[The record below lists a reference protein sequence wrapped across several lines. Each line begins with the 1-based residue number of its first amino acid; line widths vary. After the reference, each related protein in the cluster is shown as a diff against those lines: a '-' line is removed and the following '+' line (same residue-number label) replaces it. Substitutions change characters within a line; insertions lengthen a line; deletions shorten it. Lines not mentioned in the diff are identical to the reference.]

1 MDVSELL
8 DDLNAAQ
15 RDAVAA
21 PLNHLL
27 ILAGAGSGKTRVLV
41 HRLAWLIQ
49 VERISPHSIMAVTFT
64 NRAANEMRE
73 RVEQLL
79 NIPSRGLWI
88 GTFHSLAHR
97 LLKMH
102 WQEAN
107 LPENFQVID
116 SDDQLRLIK
125 RLLRDL
131 AIDEKR
137 WPAKQVQSF
146 INSHKD
152 EGKRAAQ
159 VLTYSDFYLQSMQ
172 RIYQEYENACQ
183 RSGMVDFAEILLRSH
198 ELWLNNP
205 NLLDHYQRRFQH
217 ILVDEF
223 QDTNTIQYAWLRV
236 LAGQQ
241 SKMMAVG
248 DDDQSIYGWRGAKIE
263 NIQQFSQDFDG
274 TQLIRLEQNYRSS
287 QVILDAAN
295 AVIENNAGRLG
306 KELWS
311 DNHSGELIDLYTAFN
326 EYDEARFV
334 VERIQDLLRQADGV
348 RRDIAIL
355 YRANALSR
363 VMEDALIQSQIP
375 YRIYGGLRFYDRLEI
390 RDALAYLK
398 LIANRNDDAA
408 FDRVV
413 NKPTRGIGDKTI
425 QTLRE
430 IARDHGC
437 SLWQAITVA
446 EQHKLLTAR
455 AQNALLGFV
464 DLIDSMETDCQAEE
478 LDVLVDKVIS
488 ASGLKKLFEKEA
500 GEAGRARIENL
511 EELVNAAAL
520 YDFDRE
526 SSLSALQ
533 QFLDDVA
540 LDAGDNQAEEGDDYV
555 QLMTLHSAKGL
566 EFPYVFIIGLEEGVF
581 PSRRS
586 LEEAS
591 GIEEERRLCYVGIT
605 RAMRQLFLSHAESRR
620 MYNEEHYNAVS
631 RFVREIPNSLL
642 RELRVKSSVSR
653 PVTARQSPAAVWQTV
668 QSEGFY
674 LGQRVSHAKFGEGSI
689 LSFEGQGSAARVQVN
704 FDEHGSK
711 WLVLEYAKLNAV

>member
-1 MDVSELL
+1 MDVSDLL
-8 DDLNAAQ
+8 DGLNAAQ

-27 ILAGAGSGKTRVLV
+27 VLAGAGSGKTRVLV
-41 HRLAWLIQ
+41 HRIAWLIQ
-49 VERISPHSIMAVTFT
+49 VEQVSPHSIMAVTFT
-64 NRAANEMRE
+64 NRAAKEMRDRIE
-73 RVEQLL
+73 ELL
-79 NIPSRGLWI
+79 HIPSRGLWI

-131 AIDEKR
+131 GIDEKR

-146 INSHKD
+146 INNQKD

-159 VLTYSDFYLQSMQ
+159 VVAYGDFYLQAMQ
-172 RIYQEYENACQ
+172 KIYQEYELACQ

-205 NLLDHYQRRFQH
+205 SLLEHYQRRFQH

-295 AVIENNAGRLG
+295 AVIANNSGRLG
-306 KELWS
+306 KELWTDS
-311 DNHSGELIDLYTAFN
+311 QAGELIDMYTAFN

-334 VERIQDLLRQADGV
+334 VERIQDLLRQANCQ

-390 RDALAYLK
+390 RDTLAYLK
-398 LIANRNDDAA
+398 LIANRHDDAA

-413 NKPTRGIGDKTI
+413 NKPTRGIGDKTV

-437 SLWQAITVA
+437 SLWQAVDVA
-446 EQHKLLTAR
+446 QQHKLLSAR
-455 AQNALLGFV
+455 ALNALLDFAALLERLEEQTQG
-464 DLIDSMETDCQAEE
+464 LE
-478 LDVLVDKVIS
+478 LDALVDKVIQAS
-488 ASGLKKLFEKEA
+488 ALKALFEKEG

-540 LDAGDNQAEEGDDYV
+540 LDAGDNQAEENDDYV

-566 EFPYVFIIGLEEGVF
+566 EFPYVFIIGLEDSVF

-605 RAMRQLFLSHAESRR
+605 RAMKQLFLSHAESRR

-631 RFVREIPNSLL
+631 RFVRELPAHLL
-642 RELRVKSSVSR
+642 RELRVKSSISR
-653 PVTARQSPAAVWQTV
+653 PVTARQTPQAAWQTK

-674 LGQRVSHAKFGEGSI
+674 LGQRVDHAKFGEGSV

-711 WLVLEYAKLNAV
+711 WLVLEYAKLSAV